1 VLHAELGRTITV
13 PRLTHAKF
21 VELRDIRLMLEPEA
35 AERAARR
42 RPPGLV
48 ARMYRLYGELLSCR
62 EAGDI
67 PGCMRA
73 HRDLHFTL
81 YEAAGMP
88 TLVDLI
94 STVWVGT
101 SPYVIFLYMD
111 PESGLL
117 EPPYVGRGR
126 KVDEHVKMI
135 EALRA
140 EDPAAVRAAVVRDI
154 PLGEE
159 IIFKYLLPDEEAQPL
174 AKLYSSRSST
184 AAVLAQ

>member
-1 VLHAELGRTITV
+1 
-13 PRLTHAKF
+13 
-21 VELRDIRLMLEPEA
+21 
-35 AERAARR
+35 
-42 RPPGLV
+42 
-48 ARMYRLYGELLSCR
+48 
-62 EAGDI
+62 
-67 PGCMRA
+67 MRA

-81 YEAAGMP
+81 YAAAGMP

-101 SPYVIFLYMD
+101 SPYVVFLYMD

-117 EPPYVGRGR
+117 EAPYVGRGR
-126 KVDEHVKMI
+126 KVDEHLKMI

-174 AKLYSSRSST
+174 AKPSGNRPSS
-184 AAVLAQ
+184 AAVLAK